1 MSDNNNKGN
10 GFEPTIVGYFCN
22 WCTYAAADVAGSSR
36 LQYPHNIRAI
46 RVMCSGSV
54 DPMYILRALFSG
66 ADAVLISGCRPG
78 DCHYV
83 SGNYKERRR
92 LVLMK
97 TILETLGL
105 ESERVWLRWIAASD
119 VPKFA
124 ATMNEITEE
133 VKKLGPNPIGSA
145 WSV

>member
-124 ATMNEITEE
+124 ATMNEITDE

>member
-1 MSDNNNKGN
+1 VSDNKND
-10 GFEPTIVGYFCN
+10 GFEPTIVGYLCN

-54 DPMYILRALFSG
+54 DPLYILRALFSG
-66 ADAVLISGCRPG
+66 ADAVLVSGCRPG

-92 LVLMK
+92 MVVLK
-97 TILETLGL
+97 TILDTLGL
-105 ESERVWLRWIAASD
+105 ESDRVWLRWVAASE

-124 ATMNEITEE
+124 ATMNEVSAE